1 MVADADLGQL
11 AAFGAFASARGI
23 TEVQAAIGWLAA
35 QGPVASVIAGATRP
49 EQIAENA
56 RAADWVPTTADL
68 AELDALFP
76 APDPVA
82 LF

>member
-1 MVADADLGQL
+1 MHRHYNGVKTALLLGGMWAVL
-11 AAFGAFASARGI
+11 LG
-23 TEVQAAIGWLAA
+23 IGW
-35 QGPVASVIAGATRP
+35 VIAGATRP